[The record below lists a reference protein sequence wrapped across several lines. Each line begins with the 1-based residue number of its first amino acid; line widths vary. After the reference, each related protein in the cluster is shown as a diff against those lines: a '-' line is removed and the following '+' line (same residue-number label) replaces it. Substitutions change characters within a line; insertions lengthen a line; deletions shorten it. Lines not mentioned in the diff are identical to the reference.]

1 MKILFWK
8 TFTQSE
14 LYNALRSDHERE
26 RGQAYDYLYK
36 NVYPLFSGWA
46 RKQGGTQE
54 EMEDAFQDGLL
65 SFMTDIRNGKYV
77 LMEQARIESVVFNYT
92 KRKFLN
98 SVSRVHRNTG
108 TSIES
113 FYHLIDPNAQNPLA
127 ALEEKS
133 VMWIVERCL
142 EALGKKCREILTSF
156 YIEELSLREM
166 AELSGSTEGSMKV
179 ERFNCMKKLR
189 TCVVSKMDR

>member
-1 MKILFWK
+1 MKILFWE

-14 LYNALRSDHERE
+14 LYDALKSDHERE

-36 NVYPLFSGWA
+36 NVNPVFSGWA
-46 RKQGGTQE
+46 KKQGGTQE
-54 EMEDAFQDGLL
+54 ETEDAFQDGLL

-98 SVSRVHRNTG
+98 NVSRAHRNTG
-108 TSIES
+108 TN
-113 FYHLIDPNAQNPLA
+113 IDNLYNLLDGNAQHPFA
-127 ALEEKS
+127 ALEERA
-133 VMWIVERCL
+133 VMAIVERCL
-142 EALGKKCREILTSF
+142 EAIGEKCREILTLF
-156 YIEELSLREM
+156 YMGETPLREI
-166 AELSGSTEGSMKV
+166 AELFGSTEGSIKV

-189 TCVVSKMDR
+189 NCVLSKTGR